1 MKKQE
6 QILREEIRRTIRQI
20 LEAEE
25 DEMPEE
31 EPEMPEEDD
40 DMPEEDPEDTE
51 EEPEED
57 VDYADQIT
65 KLSSKYLAKLKK
77 IPTSDEPDNII
88 IALTKIVG
96 GFGLSKDE
104 VMPILKG
111 VRNNLSGE

>member
-25 DEMPEE
+25 DMPEE
-31 EPEMPEEDD
+31 EEDMPEEEDDMPEEED
-40 DMPEEDPEDTE
+40 DMPEED
-51 EEPEED
+51 ED
-57 VDYADQIT
+57 VDYANQIT
-65 KLSSKYLAKLKK
+65 KLSSKYLSKLKN
-77 IPTSDEPDNII
+77 IPTSDEPENLI

>member
-31 EPEMPEEDD
+31 DPEMPEEDD
-40 DMPEEDPEDTE
+40 DMPEEEPE

-111 VRNNLSGE
+111 VRNSLSGE

>member
-25 DEMPEE
+25 DEAPEE
-31 EPEMPEEDD
+31 EPEMPEEE
-40 DMPEEDPEDTE
+40 PEEAPE

-57 VDYADQIT
+57 VDYVDQIT
-65 KLSSKYLAKLKK
+65 KLSTKYLSKLKK

>member
-31 EPEMPEEDD
+31 EPEEMPEEE
-40 DMPEEDPEDTE
+40 PEQEPEDTE
-51 EEPEED
+51 EESEED

-65 KLSSKYLAKLKK
+65 KLSSKYLSKLKK
-77 IPTSDEPDNII
+77 IPTSDEPENLI

>member
-25 DEMPEE
+25 DMPEE
-31 EPEMPEEDD
+31 ED
-40 DMPEEDPEDTE
+40 DMPE
-51 EEPEED
+51 EED

-65 KLSSKYLAKLKK
+65 KLSSKYLSKLKK
-77 IPTSDEPDNII
+77 IPTSDDPENII